1 LFQLSETGKDNWQ
14 METANVALR
23 CSGLVKRFTDVT
35 AVNGLEL
42 EVFKGE
48 CFGLLGP
55 NGAGKTTTVEI
66 LEGLTPADEGTVEVL
81 GQRWSSSD
89 DRALRERIGVQLQE
103 TQLAEKVTVIET
115 LRLFRSFYRRGHDVE
130 EVIQT
135 VALEEK
141 RDSRVGKLSGGQKQR
156 LAVACALVS
165 DPELLFLDEP
175 TTGLDPQAR
184 LSLWDIVDKF
194 RSSGGTVLLTTH
206 YMEEATRLCDRVA
219 IMDHGKVIALGSP
232 AELIESLG
240 ADQIIEFSVKKPLDE
255 EALTK
260 LPAVNGVNKRDDI
273 YSLTV
278 SEIGVAMPALLAEI
292 ERQQSEVV
300 TLTTHQATLEDVFVS
315 LTGRM
320 LRDA

>member
-1 LFQLSETGKDNWQ
+1 
-14 METANVALR
+14 M
-23 CSGLVKRFTDVT
+23 T
-35 AVNGLEL
+35 AVNGLDL
-42 EVFKGE
+42 EVFGGE

-66 LEGLTPADEGTVEVL
+66 LEGLTHADEGEVELL
-81 GQRWSSSD
+81 GQRWNAGD

-103 TQLAEKVTVIET
+103 TQLAEKVTVVET
-115 LRLFRSFYRRGHDVE
+115 LRLFRSFYRRGHSVD

-141 RDSRVGKLSGGQKQR
+141 RNARVGKLSGGQKQR

-184 LSLWDIVDKF
+184 LSLWDVVERF
-194 RSSGGTVLLTTH
+194 REGGGTILLTTH

-219 IMDHGKVIALGSP
+219 IMDHGKMIALGTP
-232 AELIESLG
+232 ADLIASLG
-240 ADQIIEFSVKKPLDE
+240 ADQIIEFSVTNPLADD
-255 EALTK
+255 ALNG
-260 LPAVNGVNKRDDI
+260 LPAVSHVHKRGET
-273 YSLTV
+273 YALTV
-278 SEIGVAMPALLAEI
+278 AEMGAALPALLAEI
-292 ERQQSEVV
+292 KRQQSELV

-320 LRDA
+320 LRDG